1 MKQNIELY
9 NTLKEKSWNNKLQ
22 VDGRQSG
29 PLWLST
35 SEIVSS
41 LVKPFDAV
49 KVATGC
55 VERAKPGDKYYGM
68 TVEEVVDSWNHKAS
82 QAAYRGMGL
91 DTYIQATLHGKPRP
105 IVDDDENL
113 HKKCKHFDKFLEEK
127 LSKLQ
132 GVELVG
138 TEIWINSLIHTI
150 RGRMDALFS
159 LGEFLLLFDW
169 KNNDEF
175 KVNTFEKMQGPCDF
189 LPVSDM
195 NKFTIQLYTY
205 KYILE
210 NEFNQKVKSVRAVQ
224 FNEAGY
230 TIHKPQF
237 EYQKEFMEEV
247 FAWAR
252 KYHNKL

>member
-1 MKQNIELY
+1 MNQNIELY
-9 NTLKEKSWNNKLQ
+9 NNLKQKSWDLKLQ
-22 VDGRQSG
+22 VDGRNHG
-29 PLWLST
+29 PAWLST

-41 LVKPFDAV
+41 VAAAFDAV
-49 KVATGC
+49 KVATKC
-55 VERAKPGDKYYGM
+55 AEKATPGTKYYGM
-68 TVEEVVDSWNHKAS
+68 TVEEIIDSWNAKAS

-91 DTYIQATLHGKPRP
+91 DTYIQATLHNKPRP
-105 IVDDDENL
+105 IVDDDDNL
-113 HKKCKHFDKFLEEK
+113 QKKCHHFDEFFNEK
-127 LSKLQ
+127 LSKLPNI
-132 GVELVG
+132 ELVG
-138 TEIWINSLIHTI
+138 TELWINSLQHTI

-175 KVNTFEKMQGPCDF
+175 KVNNFEKMQGPCDF
-189 LPVSDM
+189 LPQTDM

-210 NEFNQKVKSVRAVQ
+210 QEFEQKVKSCRVVQ
-224 FNEAGY
+224 FNDVGY
-230 TIHKPQF
+230 HIHKPQF

-252 KYHNKL
+252 KYHNK